1 MKDTRVTASIRSSAV
16 LIIVAGGIA
25 GIGGVQAQRA
35 PSNAPAAINIT
46 SDSAPGWL
54 PSERQRRDVIKSAN
68 DYFSALDE
76 GRYDGAYAMMSE
88 GNKHAVPFG
97 QFLDRSQALHARSGA
112 LRQRSILKVT
122 WTKDPAAA
130 PLPGIYAAIDV
141 ASRYENIDRHCGY
154 VVLYQKNEGD
164 DFQVMRQEANFI
176 DNAMALKIEQ
186 EKSRAE
192 LDRLWA
198 KLAANCP
205 NYDAGSAKPQ

>member
-1 MKDTRVTASIRSSAV
+1 MTASIRNSVV

-35 PSNAPAAINIT
+35 PSNAPGAINVT
-46 SDSAPGWL
+46 SDSAPGWI
-54 PSERQRRDVIKSAN
+54 PSERQRQDVIKSAS
-68 DYFSALDE
+68 DYLSALDE

-88 GNKHAVPFG
+88 LNKRTLPFAQFVDRNQKIHA
-97 QFLDRSQALHARSGA
+97 QSGP

-130 PLPGIYAAIDV
+130 PLPGVYAAIDV
-141 ASRYENIDRHCGY
+141 ASQYESVDRHCGY
-154 VVLYQKNEGD
+154 IVLYQKNDGD

-176 DNAMALKIEQ
+176 DNAMAQKIEH